1 MNSIYVCNI
10 TFVIW
15 QKSLSKN
22 KYTTIQ
28 IHKNNIINNDNDY
41 CTLKDKIS

>member
-10 TFVIW
+10 TFVIGRNHLVKINT
-15 QKSLSKN
+15 QQY
-22 KYTTIQ
+22 KYI
-28 IHKNNIINNDNDY
+28 NIINNDNDY